1 MNQRRTWRFSDGVLW
16 AGLTALAVFAAWPI
30 VADIAR
36 IAVEDPESSQILLA
50 PIVAVWLAWVRRG
63 RVRFVRPEWNMYG
76 PLVILFGWGLAVFGF
91 QNSHQLFE
99 HAGALLMA
107 FGAGLSV
114 IGWRTVWKFA
124 PAFGA
129 LIFLLPV
136 PGRVRLRIAGPLQDA
151 SAWISEQTLL
161 IFGVGVERL
170 GNILRIN
177 GQDVAV
183 AEACNGMRMVA
194 ALALISY
201 AFVFSTPMR
210 TWARVLILAIS
221 PIVAL
226 IVNVLRLTPT
236 ALLYGYSTTE
246 VADTF
251 HDLSG
256 WAMLLVALGILWLV
270 LATLRWLEA
279 PVEPYATTKGVAA

>member
-30 VADIAR
+30 VTDITR

-76 PLVILFGWGLAVFGF
+76 PLVILFGWGLAITGF
-91 QNSHQLFE
+91 RNGFQLFE

-136 PGRVRLRIAGPLQDA
+136 PGRVRLRIAGPLQQA

>member
-1 MNQRRTWRFSDGVLW
+1 MTQRRSWRFSDGVLW
-16 AGLTALAVFAAWPI
+16 AGLTALAVYAAWPI
-30 VADIAR
+30 YVDIAE
-36 IAVEDPESSQILLA
+36 IAINDAESSQILLA

-63 RVRFVRPEWNMYG
+63 RARFVRPSWNLLG
-76 PLVILFGWGLAVFGF
+76 PAVILFGWGLAIVGF
-91 QNSHQLFE
+91 QNSFQLFE

-129 LIFLLPV
+129 LVFLLPV
-136 PGRVRLRIAGPLQDA
+136 PGRIRLRIADPLQTA
-151 SAWISEQTLL
+151 SAWISQQTLEL
-161 IFGVGVERL
+161 FGVGVERL

-177 GQDVAV
+177 GQEVAV

-210 TWARVLILAIS
+210 NWVRVLILAIS
-221 PIVAL
+221 PLVAL
-226 IVNVLRLTPT
+226 IVNVLRLIPT
-236 ALLYGYSTTE
+236 ALLYGYSSTE

-256 WAMLLVALGILWLV
+256 WAMLVLAFGMLWLV

-279 PVEPYATTKGVAA
+279 PIEPYATAKGVSA

>member
-1 MNQRRTWRFSDGVLW
+1 VLW

-30 VADIAR
+30 FQDIAR
-36 IAVEDPESSQILLA
+36 VAVDDPESSQILLA
-50 PIVAVWLAWVRRG
+50 PVVAGWLAWVRRG
-63 RVRFVRPEWNMYG
+63 RARFVRPEWNLYG
-76 PLVILFGWGLAVFGF
+76 PVVILAGWMLAITGFRNGF
-91 QNSHQLFE
+91 QAFE
-99 HAGALLMA
+99 HLGAVVMA

-114 IGWRTVWKFA
+114 IGWRTVAKFG

-129 LIFLLPV
+129 LLFLVPV
-136 PGRVRLRIAGPLQDA
+136 PGRVRREIAHPLQDA

-161 IFGVGVERL
+161 IFGVGVERA
-170 GNILRIN
+170 GNVLKIN
-177 GQDVAV
+177 GQDIAV

-210 TWARVLILAIS
+210 PWARVFILAIS
-221 PIVAL
+221 PVVAL
-226 IVNVLRLTPT
+226 LVNVLRLTPT
-236 ALLYGYSTTE
+236 ALLYGYSSET

-256 WAMLLVALGILWLV
+256 WAMLVVALGILWLV
-270 LATLRWLEA
+270 LALLRWLEA
-279 PVEPYATTKGVAA
+279 PIEPYTTARGVAA

>member
-1 MNQRRTWRFSDGVLW
+1 MIQRRTWRFSDGVLW
-16 AGLTALAVFAAWPI
+16 IGLTALAVIAAWPI
-30 VADIAR
+30 WKDIADIA
-36 IAVEDPESSQILLA
+36 INDPESSQILLA
-50 PIVAVWLAWVRRG
+50 PIVVVWLAWVRRG
-63 RVRFVRPEWNMYG
+63 RARFCRPEWNVYG
-76 PLVILFGWGLAVFGF
+76 PVVVVGGWLLAIHGF
-91 QNSHQLFE
+91 QNGFQLFE

-114 IGWRTVWKFA
+114 IGWKTVWRFA

-129 LIFLLPV
+129 LLFLLPV
-136 PGRVRLRIAGPLQDA
+136 PGRIRLRIADPLQTA
-151 SAWISEQTLL
+151 SAWISEQILL

-170 GNILRIN
+170 GNVLRIN

-210 TWARVLILAIS
+210 TWVRVLILALS
-221 PIVAL
+221 PLVAL
-226 IVNVLRLTPT
+226 FVNVLRLTPT
-236 ALLYGYSTTE
+236 ALLYGYSTSE

-251 HDLSG
+251 HDISG
-256 WAMLLVALGILWLV
+256 WAMLLVALGMLWLV

-279 PVEPYATTKGVAA
+279 PIEPYAGAKGVTG